1 MTWGPSNVYKR
12 TQVTKSDASYSK
24 CLYFQPLL
32 TELTDMTK
40 DPFTEIIYV
49 YGIDEFATV
58 IIRVGK
64 ESNYF
69 MTERKKWR
77 YQAPLSEM
85 TTTSLL
91 LRFLSHGQ
99 DIC

>member
-1 MTWGPSNVYKR
+1 MHLTANVC
-12 TQVTKSDASYSK
+12 TSK
-24 CLYFQPLL
+24 PLL
-32 TELTDMTK
+32 TELNDMAK
-40 DPFTEIIYV
+40 DSFMEIIYI

-69 MTERKKWR
+69 MTERRKRR

-85 TTTSLL
+85 TTKSLRS
-91 LRFLSHGQ
+91 RFLSHGQ
-99 DIC
+99 NICWDNVSQT